1 MHQQL
6 TTTKPG
12 NAAITAPNPY
22 SEAVFIACQQCSACG
37 SPRAFCECRGYSL
50 ISREHDKCD
59 ADDQCGFHGPDCG
72 HGLDRSCYRRVY
84 ARQYIRRYRVGRA
97 VAVRGNE
104 AGPGKWSPTIEEFW
118 AAMDAKPTHRANF
131 KALRQRIIEPAVAE
145 LREKNGLLIDWQS
158 VKDGRR
164 VGTLRLE
171 FVRNPQ
177 GALF

>member
-1 MHQQL
+1 
-6 TTTKPG
+6 
-12 NAAITAPNPY
+12 
-22 SEAVFIACQQCSACG
+22 
-37 SPRAFCECRGYSL
+37 
-50 ISREHDKCD
+50 
-59 ADDQCGFHGPDCG
+59 
-72 HGLDRSCYRRVY
+72 
-84 ARQYIRRYRVGRA
+84 
-97 VAVRGNE
+97 
-104 AGPGKWSPTIEEFW
+104 
-118 AAMDAKPTHRANF
+118 MDAKPTHRANF